1 MPAKRPA
8 EVETSFARRLLAW
21 HARHGRHDLPWQQ
34 GPSPYRVWVSEI
46 MLQQTQVST
55 VIGYYARFMQRF
67 PDVRGLAGAPQD
79 EVLHLWTGL
88 GYYARARNLQRAAQ
102 AICERHGGEFPSSF
116 DEVAALPGIGRSTA
130 AAILAL
136 SFGQRHAILDG
147 NVKRVLARHQALAGW
162 PGDKRVEAK
171 LWTLAEAL
179 TPEKRVAAYTQ
190 AIMDLGATLCTR
202 TRPRCGE
209 CPVAGDCRAHALG
222 REMRYPAP
230 RPRKELPMK
239 KTRMLLVRVDGAVL
253 LVRRPPAGIWGGL
266 WSFNEIGA
274 DADPRD
280 WCRRHLGME
289 PSSCIFR
296 PVLRHT
302 FSHFHLDIEPV
313 ELVLPEAAAK
323 AADSEDEYW
332 YRLDAPA
339 RLGLAAPVKRLL
351 QALAMDTSGEGKDGA
366 HGQMRLVG

>member
-1 MPAKRPA
+1 
-8 EVETSFARRLLAW
+8 
-21 HARHGRHDLPWQQ
+21 
-34 GPSPYRVWVSEI
+34 

-67 PDVRGLAGAPQD
+67 PDVQSLAEAPQD

-102 AICERHGGEFPSSF
+102 RICELHDGEFPMRF
-116 DEVAALPGIGRSTA
+116 EDVAELPGIGRSTA

-136 SFGQRHAILDG
+136 SSGQRHAILDG
-147 NVKRVLARHQALAGW
+147 NVKRVLTRHQAVAGW
-162 PGDKRVEAK
+162 SGDKRVEAK
-171 LWTLAEAL
+171 LWALAEAY
-179 TPEKRVAAYTQ
+179 TPGKRVAEYTQ

-209 CPVAGDCRAHALG
+209 CPVAADCRAHAAG
-222 REMRYPAP
+222 HETRYPAP
-230 RPRKELPMK
+230 RPRKAIPVK
-239 KTRMLLVRVDGAVL
+239 QTRMLLVRAGDAVL
-253 LVRRPPAGIWGGL
+253 LMRRPSAGIWGGL
-266 WSFNEIGA
+266 WSFHEL
-274 DADPRD
+274 DVKADPRD
-280 WCRRHLGME
+280 WCRRHLGVK
-289 PSSCIFR
+289 PLDCVYR

-313 ELVLPEAAAK
+313 ELTLPDAAARV
-323 AADSEDEYW
+323 ADGEDEFW

-351 QALAMDTSGEGKDGA
+351 QALTTDTSGEGQDGT

>member
-1 MPAKRPA
+1 
-8 EVETSFARRLLAW
+8 
-21 HARHGRHDLPWQQ
+21 
-34 GPSPYRVWVSEI
+34 

-55 VIGYYARFMQRF
+55 VIGYYTRFMQRF
-67 PDVRGLAGAPQD
+67 PDVRSLAEASQD

-102 AICERHGGEFPSSF
+102 SISAHHGGEFPSDF
-116 DEVAALPGIGRSTA
+116 EAVAALPGIGRSTA

-136 SFGQRHAILDG
+136 SYGQRHAILDG
-147 NVKRVLARHQALAGW
+147 NVKRVLTRHGAVAGW
-162 PGDKRVEAK
+162 PGDKRVETK

-179 TPEKRVAAYTQ
+179 TPGKRVAAYTQ

-202 TRPRCGE
+202 TQPRCGE
-209 CPVAGDCRAHALG
+209 CPVAGDCRAHAMG
-222 REMRYPAP
+222 RETHYPTP
-230 RPRKELPMK
+230 RPRKALPVK
-239 KTRMLLVRVDGAVL
+239 KTRMLLVRAGGAVL
-253 LVRRPPAGIWGGL
+253 LMRRPPAGIWGGL
-266 WSFNEIGA
+266 WSFHEIDA

-280 WCRRHLGME
+280 WCRRHFGTA
-289 PSSCIFR
+289 PTSCVLR

-313 ELVLPEAAAK
+313 ELALPPAAMK
-323 AADSEDEYW
+323 AADGGDEYW
-332 YRLDAPA
+332 YRPDAPA

-351 QALAMDTSGEGKDGA
+351 QSLTTDTQGEGQDGA